1 MPRAR
6 YLSGAMDGIGG
17 YQIVGR
23 QGEKP
28 VRKSGR
34 VGEGPLTSNELWD
47 PGNPGKVGTVKA

>member
-1 MPRAR
+1 
-6 YLSGAMDGIGG
+6 MDGIGG
-17 YQIVGR
+17 HQIVGR

-47 PGNPGKVGTVKA
+47 PGNPGEVGTVKA